1 MPSGKFDPPGLQRA
15 MDDSRNKGRDPTAW
29 PLYDSYEVTDG
40 LLIPL
45 GEPNRYYIPTA
56 YPRLP
61 YEFAKL
67 EYGNK
72 DSALQFVEEW
82 GLLGYSKLAGRGPAR
97 IGDSLEFIWGHASMV
112 AQSLRMSKSLRDF
125 KEGDETQLVQE
136 LDRLNDL
143 VEAES
148 YQYYQ
153 SKEWWRGAEKDNSH
167 FDTFFEKDEI
177 ANSFICEV
185 ISANIGGLRPT
196 LQRTYD
202 DDSNIGRLKWLY
214 RWGVLLEVV
223 YLHLG
228 DAVTGDKP
236 LVECERCHNL
246 FQQTD
251 KRQKYCPS
259 SEEVYGEYRRGTR
272 SRAQSSCGLNQRQQ
286 RHRAKSRR

>member
-1 MPSGKFDPPGLQRA
+1 MPSGKFDPQGLQRA
-15 MDDSRNKGRDPTAW
+15 MDASRNRGRDPTPW
-29 PLYDSYEVTDG
+29 PLYDSYDVTDEV
-40 LLIPL
+40 LIPL

-72 DSALQFVEEW
+72 DSAIQFVEEW
-82 GLLGYSKLAGRGPAR
+82 GLLGYSKLAGRGAAR
-97 IGDSLEFIWGHASMV
+97 NGDSLEFIWGHASMV
-112 AQSLRMSKSLRDF
+112 AQILRLSKALSNF
-125 KEGDETQLVQE
+125 KKGDENPLLQE

-143 VEAES
+143 VEAGS

-153 SKEWWRGAEKDNSH
+153 SKEWWRGAEKYNSF
-167 FDTFFEKDEI
+167 FDTFREKDEI

-185 ISANIGGLRPT
+185 ISANIEGLRPT

-202 DDSNIGRLKWLY
+202 DDSTIGRLKWLY
-214 RWGVLLEVV
+214 TWDVLLEVV

-236 LVECERCHNL
+236 LVECQYCHNL

-251 KRQKYCPS
+251 KRQKYCPPS
-259 SEEVYGEYRRGTR
+259 KEVIGEYQSGTR
-272 SRAQSSCGLNQRQQ
+272 ERAQSNCSLSHRQEKF
-286 RHRAKSRR
+286 RVNHPR